1 MVGKVQRSTFES
13 VRILSLYESISSGE
27 GVTIQEQYE
36 KLANLV
42 AEYGGRIHS
51 SQYTMAVNDESI
63 AVYFQIPKDSK
74 QAFEKEYGE

>member
-13 VRILSLYESISSGE
+13 VRILSWYEFLDGE
-27 GVTIQEQYE
+27 HDIREQYE

-42 AEYGGRIHS
+42 AEYGGRIHG
-51 SQYTMAVNDESI
+51 SQFANGVSGDSI

-74 QAFEKEYGE
+74 EAFEKEYGE